1 MGKNLKGDEAC
12 GGVSSPSEFSDC
24 FFYFSE
30 MGEFFGGEG
39 GNSLKKKIGG
49 GIFLYKQGEKSWNA
63 SR

>member
-30 MGEFFGGEG
+30 MGEFFGGG
-39 GNSLKKKIGG
+39 GKQFKKKNGG